1 MKKITESLS
10 FVIPCYRSEHTIQ
23 SVIEEIKN
31 WVDLHDVKEWE
42 IIAVN
47 DCSPDGVQEVLEKI
61 ASDNQKI
68 KVIEL
73 AKNMG
78 KHAAMLAGYSKVS
91 GTLIVNLDDD
101 GQCPVDQLN
110 LLLDEIERG
119 ADIALAKYRVKKQS
133 VFKRFGSLMNQK
145 MAQIMIGQPK
155 DIQISNFSVI
165 RRIIVEEMI
174 KYQNPY
180 PYVSGLMLRSTKH
193 IVNVQMDERE
203 RLYGSTNYT
212 FIKSIKLWLNGFTA
226 FSVIPLRIAT
236 MAGMCCTVIGV
247 VSGLYVVIKRLLNPA
262 ILAGYSSLMAALL
275 FIGGM
280 IMLMLGM
287 IGEYI
292 GRIYISINNSPQYVI
307 RQTINIEKSERQSKM
322 TEGSAGGE

>member
-10 FVIPCYRSEHTIQ
+10 FVIPCYRSEHTIP
-23 SVIEEIKN
+23 SVIEEIKK
-31 WVDLHDVKEWE
+31 WVDSHDVREWE

-47 DCSPDGVQEVLEKI
+47 DCSPDDVQEVLEKI
-61 ASDNQKI
+61 ASDNEKI

-78 KHAAMLAGYSKVS
+78 KHAAMLAGYSKVIGS
-91 GTLIVNLDDD
+91 LIVNLDDD
-101 GQCPVDQLN
+101 GQCPIDQLD
-110 LLLDEIERG
+110 LLLDEVEHG

-133 VFKRFGSLMNQK
+133 LFKKFGSLMNQK

-155 DIQISNFSVI
+155 DVQISNFSVI
-165 RRIIVEEMI
+165 RRIIVEEMV

-203 RLYGSTNYT
+203 RLYGCTNYT

-236 MAGMCCTVIGV
+236 MAGMCCTAIGV

-262 ILAGYSSLMAALL
+262 IPAGYSSLMAALL